1 MDVETENVKVSM
13 GGAYYGDNH
22 TEHKYIFV
30 GLGLVLVILGIYNM
44 YDLHS
49 SKKKF
54 SKNKQDWSLWMV
66 CMLVGLYFLN
76 KGFRIVV

>member
-13 GGAYYGDNH
+13 GGVYYGENH
-22 TEHKYIFV
+22 TENKYIFV
-30 GLGLVLVILGIYNM
+30 GLGVVLVILGIYNL
-44 YDLHS
+44 YDLQS

-54 SKNKQDWSLWMV
+54 SKNKQDWSLWIV
-66 CMLVGLYFLN
+66 CVVVGLYFLN

>member
-30 GLGLVLVILGIYNM
+30 GLGLVLVILGGYNM

-54 SKNKQDWSLWMV
+54 SKNKQSWSLWMV
-66 CMLVGLYFLN
+66 CILVGLYFLN
-76 KGFRIVV
+76 KGFKIVV

>member
-1 MDVETENVKVSM
+1 MYDDEDDSDVTFNIQ
-13 GGAYYGDNH
+13 YYGENH
-22 TEHKYIFV
+22 SENKYIFV

-54 SKNKQDWSLWMV
+54 SKNKQSWSFWMV
-66 CMLVGLYFLN
+66 CFVVGLYFLN
-76 KGFRIVV
+76 KGFKIVV